1 MFKLIE
7 QYGPLV
13 GRIFLAGVFIVG
25 GFHKITGFEGTAQYM
40 AGKGLP
46 MVPFLLVLSTIIE
59 LGGAALLVLGWH
71 ARWAAL
77 VIFLFVIPV
86 TLVFHPFWTDANQL
100 WVFWKNVAIMGGMLY
115 IMAYGPGPFSM
126 DQRRR

>member
-1 MFKLIE
+1 
-7 QYGPLV
+7 
-13 GRIFLAGVFIVG
+13 
-25 GFHKITGFEGTAQYM
+25 
-40 AGKGLP
+40 

-59 LGGAALLVLGWH
+59 LGGAALLVLGWQ

-86 TLVFHPFWTDANQL
+86 TLVFHLFWADANQL
-100 WVFWKNVAIMGGMLY
+100 WFFWKNVAIMGGILY

-126 DQRRR
+126 NQRQR